1 MLIKN
6 GGPVAGFSK
15 LDDEAQGPDFSKH
28 GNEGQGPVAVSSKHG
43 IEGYG
48 PVAVSS
54 ECVMKYRDQWR
65 NCIKKDYE

>member
-1 MLIKN
+1 MVMKDRDQWR
-6 GGPVAGFSK
+6 F
-15 LDDEAQGPDFSKH
+15 FSKH
-28 GNEGQGPVAVSSKHG
+28 GNKGQGPVAVSSKHG

-54 ECVMKYRDQWR
+54 ECVMKYSDQWR